1 MKKFL
6 IIIGFSFMLTES
18 AYAISK
24 EEVRQA
30 IQLAKKCYRGLPPG
44 TKDAASR
51 TMSDAINNFNKG
63 RDAYLGIAY
72 DDAYRVIRAG
82 QRSGVC

>member
-30 IQLAKKCYRGLPPG
+30 IQI
-44 TKDAASR
+44 S
-51 TMSDAINNFNKG
+51 
-63 RDAYLGIAY
+63 
-72 DDAYRVIRAG
+72 
-82 QRSGVC
+82 

>member
-1 MKKFL
+1 
-6 IIIGFSFMLTES
+6 MLTES

-51 TMSDAINNFNKG
+51 TMSEAINNFNKG

-72 DDAYRVIRAG
+72 EDAYRVIRAG